1 MNLRTRVMIIGGVA
15 GALLGVS
22 AAYVYLRSVPMQV
35 DEEGR
40 NRLPAVRPGD
50 AIKLSLGVLGV
61 LRLISGLGQPD

>member
-1 MNLRTRVMIIGGVA
+1 MIIGGVA